1 MADKRFYMACLDL
14 EGRACLVVGGGSVG
28 LEKARGLL
36 DCGAHVT
43 VVAPQIEPELEALP
57 VRWRRKAYDATDLDG
72 QFLVVAATASRSVNR
87 RVFTDAEGH
96 SLLCNV
102 VDTPELCSFILPAV
116 HRRDPIAIAV
126 STGGASPAL
135 AQRLRDELGSQIGD
149 EHVALA
155 RRLRELRPWV
165 KAHYHSYAERRDF
178 FASVVEE
185 ALR

>member
-72 QFLVVAATASRSVNR
+72 QFLVVAATASR
-87 RVFTDAEGH
+87 
-96 SLLCNV
+96 
-102 VDTPELCSFILPAV
+102 
-116 HRRDPIAIAV
+116 
-126 STGGASPAL
+126 
-135 AQRLRDELGSQIGD
+135 
-149 EHVALA
+149 
-155 RRLRELRPWV
+155 
-165 KAHYHSYAERRDF
+165 
-178 FASVVEE
+178 
-185 ALR
+185 